1 MEGMRVSYVIIRKG
15 LFSFS
20 LRGVSMGSVWAPEP
34 AAPSVPFSSIFSS
47 ALCTACRT
55 KRQTVAAEPGEA
67 GVGGWVCQVK
77 SRKPKDGDSLSKVT
91 QHSHED
97 GIMVEVPRG
106 GRGQAVGIAVFL
118 EFQGLFNS

>member
-1 MEGMRVSYVIIRKG
+1 M
-15 LFSFS
+15 
-20 LRGVSMGSVWAPEP
+20 
-34 AAPSVPFSSIFSS
+34 
-47 ALCTACRT
+47 
-55 KRQTVAAEPGEA
+55 AAEPGEA

-77 SRKPKDGDSLSKVT
+77 SRKPKDRDSLSKVT